1 MKHCK
6 GIKKLLSLAGC
17 QLFLK
22 TLKQKEKTFFFIFLF
37 CFFFSLIFLC
47 LNFYFENTE
56 IKPIKGGVYVEGTVG
71 SPIRINPLYAQENDV
86 DRDLTELIYSGL
98 MKYNEKGELVPDLA
112 IEYHVLDDGKIID
125 FILKENVFWSDGT
138 ALTVD
143 DIIFTIKAIQ
153 NPALKSHIRASWLSV
168 ETEKISDQQ
177 IRFKLRTASTVFL
190 ENCTL
195 KIMPKHIWQDV
206 AEQNFPFSVYNLEP
220 IGSGPYK
227 IKEIKQNKENNVTSI
242 ELTTNNYYHGE
253 PAYISRVIF
262 NFFKNENE
270 VISAFNSG
278 KINGFSLSSLEK
290 YQNLRNS
297 NFNKHSLIMP
307 RYFALFLNAEK
318 EKLLADSKIKQALS
332 HGINKQELIDQ
343 VLSGQGEKVDSPVLT
358 QLYQL
363 ENPLTFYSFDQEK
376 ANQLLDQTGFVK
388 QENNFREKLI
398 EEKPDFQFKSDL
410 EVGAKNKEVEE
421 LQKCLAQFPDIY
433 PEKEVTG
440 YFGQKTKQAVIL
452 FQEKYAQ
459 EILAPSNLSAGN
471 GKVLAGTRKKLN
483 EVCNPV
489 SGDSFPLSFS
499 LVTVDQ
505 PILTETAFFLKNSW
519 QSIGINLEIEIV
531 SIAEIKEIIK
541 ARDYQIL
548 LFGQMLGMYA
558 DPFPFW
564 HSSQTKDPGL
574 NLSLYEN
581 EKVDKI
587 LEETRQTLDQDKRK
601 ANLEKFQD
609 IIIQDLPAIFLYNPN
624 YIYLMSKNI
633 KGFDSQI
640 IVDPSKRLINIENWY
655 IQTKRKWK

>member
-22 TLKQKEKTFFFIFLF
+22 TLKQKEKTFFFILLF

-47 LNFYFENTE
+47 FNFYFKNTE
-56 IKPIKGGVYVEGTVG
+56 IKPIKGGTYIEGVIG
-71 SPIRINPLYAQENDV
+71 SPLRINPLYAQENDV
-86 DRDLTELIYSGL
+86 DRDLAELIYSGL

-112 IEYHVLDDGKIID
+112 EEYYILDDGKTID
-125 FILKENVFWSDGT
+125 FILKENVFWSDNT

-143 DIIFTIKAIQ
+143 DVIFTIKAIQ

-168 ETEKISDQQ
+168 EMEKISERQ
-177 IRFKLRTASTVFL
+177 IRFKLKTSSPVFL

-195 KIMPKHIWQDV
+195 KIMPKHVWQDIP
-206 AEQNFPFSVYNLEP
+206 EQNFPFSDYNLKP

-227 IKEIKQNKENNVTSI
+227 VKEIKQNRENNVTFI
-242 ELTTNNYYHGE
+242 ELATNNNYHQQT
-253 PAYISRVIF
+253 AYISKIIF

-278 KINGFSLSSLEK
+278 KINGFSLNSLEK

-297 NFNKHSLIMP
+297 NFNKHSLIIP
-307 RYFALFLNAEK
+307 RYFALFFNAEK
-318 EKLLADSKIKQALS
+318 EKLLADLKIKQALS

-343 VLSGQGEKVDSPVLT
+343 VLSGQGEIIDSPVLP

-363 ENPLTFYSFDQEK
+363 ENPLTVYSFDQEK
-376 ANQLLDQTGFVK
+376 ANQLLEQAGFIK
-388 QENNFREKLI
+388 QENNFREKTV
-398 EEKPDFQFKSDL
+398 EEKPVFQFKTDL
-410 EVGAKNKEVEE
+410 EVGSKNKEVEE

-433 PEKEVTG
+433 PEKEATG
-440 YFGQKTKQAVIL
+440 YFGQKTKEAVIR
-452 FQEKYAQ
+452 FQEKYSQ

-483 EVCNPV
+483 EICNPV
-489 SGDSFPLSFS
+489 STDSFPLSFS

-505 PILTETAFFLKNSW
+505 PILTETAFFLKQSW
-519 QSIGINLEIEIV
+519 QLIGINLEIEKV
-531 SIAEIKEIIK
+531 SVTEIKEIIK

-548 LFGQMLGMYA
+548 LFGQMLGMFA

-574 NLSLYEN
+574 NLSLYDN
-581 EKVDKI
+581 EKADQI
-587 LEETRQTLDQDKRK
+587 LEQTRQTLDQDQRK
-601 ANLEKFQD
+601 DNLEKLQD
-609 IIIQDLPAIFLYNPN
+609 IIIQDLPAVFLYNPN

-633 KGFDSQI
+633 KGFDNQI
-640 IVDPSKRLINIENWY
+640 IVDPSKRLTNIENWY
-655 IQTKRKWK
+655 IRTKRKWK